1 MKFELT
7 CTRGCHHLSNWEESH
22 TRGRFK
28 SNNSVYKCVSQ
39 KFETNGNI
47 YNLTKVKI
55 NRVILLERETETN
68 KLCKIARGNQRIQFI
83 ISA

>member
-1 MKFELT
+1 MCIPKI
-7 CTRGCHHLSNWEESH
+7 RNKWQ
-22 TRGRFK
+22 
-28 SNNSVYKCVSQ
+28 Y
-39 KFETNGNI
+39 NI
-47 YNLTKVKI
+47 LYNLTKVKI